1 MLKTAGKLKSVWTLA
16 FFLLILLPLLA
27 ALQYRW
33 LDRLSDW
40 ERERTQYILRTS
52 TENFRGEFDMRIEP
66 IFRTFQLIFN
76 PREPKDLPGQFRAA
90 CDKIKEKVGGELT
103 LLVAD
108 MYWAVPSASKPLLYH
123 YDVAADSLT
132 EMPWPSRPDPLLRAL
147 EALPAVPPPPA
158 SRMPVLSA
166 GGSPL
171 LAIPNRVPDEPGAV
185 AWTLVALD
193 GDYLREELFPAM
205 FDRHFGPEEGAR
217 FNVAVIAETNPPMVL
232 YSSSSDLTS
241 TDMAACD
248 AAEDLFQLKQAF
260 LMVARPPTES
270 GRGSEDLPTS
280 GEGADQVSSDGASSS
295 REAPSSPIPGLAR
308 LGSGSRTQGTTFG
321 ASWRVCARH
330 VRGSVEA
337 AIVSARRRNLTV
349 AFTILALL
357 GVTVALLIV
366 ATQRARKL
374 ARTRLA
380 FIGGVSHELRSPLA
394 VITSAGENLADEVVG
409 TPEQARAYGELIRRE
424 GRRLQGMVDRVIR
437 FARYQS
443 GTAEYEFS
451 SQELAPVLDA
461 ACDACRPELEESGC
475 SLRRSFSKDLPRV
488 VIDADTIASA
498 VANLIGNAIKH
509 GGPEKEIE
517 IVARLRSVKRRA
529 EVEIGVRDFGPGI
542 AEKELR
548 RVFEPFRRTEAS
560 REAQVPGSGLGLSL
574 VREIARAHG
583 GRCEARNM
591 EGGGCIFTLHLPLRG
606 GDGERGGQNGPAA
619 RETV

>member
-16 FFLLILLPLLA
+16 FFLMILLPLLA
-27 ALQYRW
+27 TLQYRW
-33 LDRLSDW
+33 LDRLSEW

-52 TENFRGEFDMRIEP
+52 TENFRGEFDMRMEP
-66 IFRTFQLIFN
+66 IFRTFQLMFT

-90 CDKIKEKVGGELT
+90 CDKIKEKVGEELT
-103 LLVAD
+103 LLVTD
-108 MYWAVPSASKPLLYH
+108 MYWVAPRASKPLLYH
-123 YDVAADSLT
+123 YDIAADSLT
-132 EMPWPSRPDPLLRAL
+132 AMPWPSPPDPLLRAL
-147 EALPAVPPPPA
+147 ESLPAVPPPP
-158 SRMPVLSA
+158 SDRIPVLSA

-171 LAIPNRVPDEPGAV
+171 LAIPNRLPNEPGAL

-193 GDYLREELFPAM
+193 GDYLREELLPAM
-205 FDRHFGPEEGAR
+205 FDRHFGREEAAR
-217 FNVAVIAETNPPMVL
+217 FNVTVIAETNPPMAL
-232 YSSSSDLTS
+232 YSSRGSFTS
-241 TDMAACD
+241 TDFAACD
-248 AAEDLFQLKQAF
+248 AAADLFQLKQAF
-260 LMVARPPTES
+260 LMVTRPPAER
-270 GRGSEDLPTS
+270 GRAGEALPTS
-280 GEGADQVSSDGASSS
+280 GEDTDAASSDGMS
-295 REAPSSPIPGLAR
+295 SSPIAGPAPPA
-308 LGSGSRTQGTTFG
+308 SASRTQGATFG

-330 VRGSVEA
+330 VEGSVEQ
-337 AIVSARRRNLTV
+337 AIVSARRRNLMI

-475 SLRRSFSKDLPRV
+475 SLRRSFSKDLPPV
-488 VIDADTIASA
+488 VIDADTIGTA

-509 GGPEKEIE
+509 GGSEQEIE
-517 IVARLRSVKRRA
+517 IVALLRSVSGRT

-542 AEKELR
+542 AEKELKH
-548 RVFEPFRRTEAS
+548 VFEPFRRTEAS

-583 GRCEARNM
+583 GRCEARNK
-591 EGGGCIFTLHLPLRG
+591 EGGGCIFTLRLPLRG
-606 GDGERGGQNGPAA
+606 GDGEWGGQKGPAG